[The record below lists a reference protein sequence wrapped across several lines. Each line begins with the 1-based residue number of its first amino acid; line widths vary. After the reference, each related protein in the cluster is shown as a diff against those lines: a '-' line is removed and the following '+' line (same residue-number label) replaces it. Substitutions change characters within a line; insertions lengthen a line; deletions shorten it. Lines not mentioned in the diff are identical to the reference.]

1 MTEAE
6 SAAKFAELDQRIL
19 NNEQRIEDLEE
30 LQKSVNNLAIS
41 VNLLANNMQQML
53 AEQKDQGTRLQKLED
68 QPGERWNNMQRT
80 VFNTILGA
88 ISSALAI
95 GIIQLIVANM

>member
-1 MTEAE
+1 MTEEQVAT
-6 SAAKFAELDQRIL
+6 KITEL
-19 NNEQRIEDLEE
+19 EQRVLGNAHRIKDLEE

-41 VNLLANNMQQML
+41 VNTLANNMQQML
-53 AEQKDQGTRLQKLED
+53 AEQKEQGTRLQKLED
-68 QPGERWNNMQRT
+68 QPAERWNNMQRT

>member
-1 MTEAE
+1 MTEEQVAT
-6 SAAKFAELDQRIL
+6 KITEL
-19 NNEQRIEDLEE
+19 EQRVLSNAHRITDLEE

-41 VNLLANNMQQML
+41 VNTLANNMQQML
-53 AEQKDQGTRLQKLED
+53 SEQRDQGQRLKVLEE

-80 VFNTILGA
+80 VFNTVLGA

-95 GIIQLIVANM
+95 GIIQLIVSNM

>member
-1 MTEAE
+1 MTEEDVAV
-6 SAAKFAELDQRIL
+6 KLKELEQRVFS
-19 NNEQRIEDLEE
+19 NEQRIEDLEE

-41 VNLLANNMQQML
+41 VNTLANNMQQML
-53 AEQKDQGTRLQKLED
+53 AEQKEQGTRLKKLED
-68 QPGERWNNMQRT
+68 QPAERWNNMQRT
-80 VFNTILGA
+80 VFNTVLGA

>member
-1 MTEAE
+1 MTEE
-6 SAAKFAELDQRIL
+6 QIVMKITEL
-19 NNEQRIEDLEE
+19 EQRVLSNAHRITDLEE
-30 LQKSVNNLAIS
+30 LQKSVNSLAIS
-41 VNLLANNMQQML
+41 VNTLANNMQQML
-53 AEQKDQGTRLQKLED
+53 TEQKDQGTRLQKLEE